1 MFGCARKKL
10 KGIRARPHRV
20 LEAVEMSLDCTLV
33 RSHWKAL
40 SSVTPQ
46 QGLLSI
52 KTKKSLGLF
61 HRHLPQAT
69 LT

>member
-1 MFGCARKKL
+1 MFGCAREKL

-20 LEAVEMSLDCTLV
+20 LEAMGMSLDCTLV

-40 SSVTPQ
+40 SWVTPQ

-52 KTKKSLGLF
+52 KTKKISG
-61 HRHLPQAT
+61 PIS
-69 LT
+69 

>member
-10 KGIRARPHRV
+10 KGITARLHRV
-20 LEAVEMSLDCTLV
+20 LEAMERSLDCTLV

-40 SSVTPQ
+40 SGVTPQ

-52 KTKKSLGLF
+52 KTKKNLRAYFIGIFL
-61 HRHLPQAT
+61 RPP
-69 LT
+69 